1 MDQHAKKTLS
11 RRLRRYFLYLVL
23 FLTLFLMLLFPK
35 TAALG
40 ALEGL
45 LLWSK
50 TLLPILLPF
59 LILSGL
65 LITLHMTKPFELLLG
80 PIFTRIFPVRESACY
95 PLFVGLLC
103 GMPLGAKT
111 TASLYESGRLSER
124 EAMFLLG
131 FSNQAS
137 MMFLIS
143 YVATQEQNTPPC
155 FPRQYS
161 SCQKNIGDRRKKTYP
176 QIPALT
182 GQEKLHREVSP
193 HFSLH

>member
-1 MDQHAKKTLS
+1 MLAWLEKRKAFPESFRDQHAQKTLS

-65 LITLHMTKPFELLLG
+65 LITLHMTKPFELLIWG
-80 PIFTRIFPVRESACY
+80 
-95 PLFVGLLC
+95 
-103 GMPLGAKT
+103 
-111 TASLYESGRLSER
+111 
-124 EAMFLLG
+124 
-131 FSNQAS
+131 
-137 MMFLIS
+137 
-143 YVATQEQNTPPC
+143 
-155 FPRQYS
+155 
-161 SCQKNIGDRRKKTYP
+161 
-176 QIPALT
+176 
-182 GQEKLHREVSP
+182 
-193 HFSLH
+193 